1 MLPEPGSLVRVRS
14 RQYLV
19 EEVIP
24 GTDGTTQSLIRLSCL
39 DDDAQGTTLEVLWE
53 KEVDARIL
61 EAASWKDVA
70 KRGFDPPER
79 FSAYLHTLRWNLVT
93 STNPRLFQSPLR
105 AGIEVMAYQM
115 EPLRK
120 ALSLP
125 RVNLFIADDVGLGK
139 TIEAGLILRELL
151 MRQKVRSVVV
161 ACPPSVI
168 LQWRDE
174 LESRF
179 GLTFVIFDR
188 DYVLNRRR
196 ERGYGINPW
205 HTHTRFIISHA
216 LLRDEAYSGP
226 LRDWLGDFAPGSLLI
241 LDEAHNAAPSS
252 GARYAIDS
260 FFTRVVRDIAQ
271 RFEHRLFLSA
281 TPHNGH
287 SNSFAALLEILDPQ
301 RFCRGVPIKGP
312 KLLNEVMV
320 RRLKEDLRQIS
331 GGFPERK
338 VLQIDIK
345 DLPVDAPELR
355 LANLLSDYRSARE
368 SRLKN
373 APKSVQTASG
383 LVTISLQKRLLS
395 SVEAFA
401 LTLNVHRRSFEKRVT
416 KASANP
422 SRAAGSKEDLT
433 LLLQPPNADD
443 ERANL
448 PEEEVRAEEEA
459 QMEAATQESLAS
471 DDQKDEALLQ
481 KERQLLE
488 EMAQIANRQ
497 RGLADARIKWMVDW
511 IRQNMCP
518 GLPPRGEAPREG
530 QPPAWNDRR
539 IIIFTEYADTK
550 RYLEQQ
556 LRGVIAATDRAA
568 LRVAT
573 FHGGMGDESREE
585 VKRAFN
591 ADPKKH
597 PLRILIATDAA
608 REGVNLQNHCADLF
622 HFDIPW
628 NPSRMEQRNGR
639 IDRKLQRA
647 KVVYCYYFVYQ
658 QRPED
663 RVLQVVVKKTE
674 TIQQELGSLSPVIE
688 ARLSRGIK
696 REEVDMLAKAIAAE
710 ELPAAKKAVVSEELD
725 AVRERQEQLSRQLD
739 QLRDILK
746 KSEDDLG
753 FSELHFRDS
762 ISCALELLG
771 AECLEPAGH
780 SEGSKKQVPR
790 WKFPDLNR
798 RAGADPTWADTLDTL
813 RAPRQKDQ
821 KFWEWRKDA
830 PIRPVVF
837 ENTGTLDD
845 DVVHLHLEHRVVQ
858 RLLSRFLTQGFVHDD
873 LSRACVSQTKDA
885 IPRVILLGRLS
896 LYGPRAARLHDEII
910 AIAARWL
917 DPATRKE
924 ALKPYAD
931 ESETKSMDLLEAA
944 LAAPEL
950 HAVSDVVR
958 QRLAHNAPRDVEE
971 LLGHLQQRA
980 KANAERASGL
990 LTARGDKEAKE
1001 MVEIIQGQRKRIE
1014 DELRRYDRRQ
1024 MTLDFQD
1031 FNEMELGQ
1039 LEAEHRHWQKRLAA
1053 IDQEL
1058 SSEPA
1063 RIREGYAVRARRIE
1077 PVGLVYLW
1085 PISG

>member
-24 GTDGTTQSLIRLSCL
+24 GTDGATQSLIRLSCL

-53 KEVDARIL
+53 KEVDAQVL

-70 KRGFDPPER
+70 TRGFDPPER

-226 LRDWLGDFAPGSLLI
+226 LRDWLRDFAPGSLLI

-252 GARYAIDS
+252 GARYAIDWS
-260 FFTRVVRDIAQ
+260 FTRVVRDIAQ

-301 RFCRGVPIKGP
+301 RFCRGVTIKGP

-320 RRLKEDLRQIS
+320 RRLKEDLRQT
-331 GGFPERK
+331 GGDFPKRN
-338 VLQIDIK
+338 VVQIDIVN
-345 DLPVDAPELR
+345 LPADAPELR
-355 LANLLSDYRSARE
+355 LANLLADYRSARE
-368 SRLKN
+368 TRLKD

-383 LVTISLQKRLLS
+383 LVTTSLQKRLLS

-401 LTLNVHRRSFEKRVT
+401 LTLNVHRRAFEKKVT
-416 KASANP
+416 QASANP
-422 SRAAGSKEDLT
+422 SPAVGSKEDLT

-459 QMEAATQESLAS
+459 QMEAATQESLAA

-488 EMAQIANRQ
+488 EMAEIANGQ
-497 RGLADARIKWMVDW
+497 RGLADARIKWLVDW

-518 GLPPRGEAPREG
+518 GLPPLGEAPREG

-556 LRGVIAATDRAA
+556 LRGAIASTDRAA
-568 LRVAT
+568 SRVAT

-658 QRPED
+658 
-663 RVLQVVVKKTE
+663 
-674 TIQQELGSLSPVIE
+674 
-688 ARLSRGIK
+688 
-696 REEVDMLAKAIAAE
+696 
-710 ELPAAKKAVVSEELD
+710 
-725 AVRERQEQLSRQLD
+725 
-739 QLRDILK
+739 
-746 KSEDDLG
+746 
-753 FSELHFRDS
+753 
-762 ISCALELLG
+762 
-771 AECLEPAGH
+771 
-780 SEGSKKQVPR
+780 
-790 WKFPDLNR
+790 
-798 RAGADPTWADTLDTL
+798 
-813 RAPRQKDQ
+813 
-821 KFWEWRKDA
+821 
-830 PIRPVVF
+830 
-837 ENTGTLDD
+837 
-845 DVVHLHLEHRVVQ
+845 
-858 RLLSRFLTQGFVHDD
+858 
-873 LSRACVSQTKDA
+873 
-885 IPRVILLGRLS
+885 
-896 LYGPRAARLHDEII
+896 
-910 AIAARWL
+910 
-917 DPATRKE
+917 
-924 ALKPYAD
+924 
-931 ESETKSMDLLEAA
+931 
-944 LAAPEL
+944 
-950 HAVSDVVR
+950 
-958 QRLAHNAPRDVEE
+958 
-971 LLGHLQQRA
+971 
-980 KANAERASGL
+980 
-990 LTARGDKEAKE
+990 
-1001 MVEIIQGQRKRIE
+1001 
-1014 DELRRYDRRQ
+1014 
-1024 MTLDFQD
+1024 
-1031 FNEMELGQ
+1031 
-1039 LEAEHRHWQKRLAA
+1039 
-1053 IDQEL
+1053 
-1058 SSEPA
+1058 
-1063 RIREGYAVRARRIE
+1063 
-1077 PVGLVYLW
+1077 
-1085 PISG
+1085 